1 MSHVNIVNLKQHK
14 DLNMFFT
21 PKTEA
26 QKLKEA
32 EEKRR
37 RDADDDLIYSAGIF
51 SILDSSSAVSD
62 SCSSDSDFSSGFGC
76 GD

>member
-1 MSHVNIVNLKQHK
+1 
-14 DLNMFFT
+14 MFFT

-26 QKLKEA
+26 QKRKEA

-37 RDADDDLIYSAGIF
+37 RMAVEDDLIYSAGIF
-51 SILDSSSAVSD
+51 SFVDSDSSGGSSCASD
-62 SCSSDSDFSSGFGC
+62 TDFSSGFGC